1 MLEVDLAGVKLRN
14 PVVIASGILGVSRG
28 LFLRLDRE
36 GAGAVTTKSVT
47 FEPRSG
53 NPMPN
58 VVELEFGLVNSMGI
72 PNPGIGIMC
81 EEIRSAIPHLS
92 VPIIGSIAPSSAEEA
107 RTMASLLVEAGA
119 SAVEVNTSCPNVSD
133 IGINL
138 VNRSV
143 ELVKAV
149 DREVNVPILVKVTP
163 HVQDVQS
170 FVRALHE
177 AGADGFTAVNTLKA
191 MVIDVDLMRPVLGG
205 VIGGLSGPA
214 VRPVAVRFVYEIR
227 KTLPDVAIIGTGGVE
242 SWRDAAEMIM
252 AGANAVG
259 VGTALRK
266 GLKVINEIVDGLRSF
281 LTERGLTLD
290 DIRGIVP

>member
-205 VIGGLSGPA
+205 VVGGLSGPA

-227 KTLPDVAIIGTGGVE
+227 KTLPDVVIIGTGGVE